1 MKAGKLSVQKV
12 NMTKETMIEQ
22 AAGLIKD
29 ATTSPKKVLT
39 YFLFGF
45 GMLIITVLGVASYVV
60 YRESPSIIKRLG
72 EDRFIAK
79 LDQSHFNS
87 SINHLIRRSGA
98 ISATIWA
105 IVLAGNTRKPI
116 YSVHN
121 VNGEK
126 YRQAYY
132 GREYPLYGGVENSLA
147 IVELQKSN
155 VVCTEMR
162 SDTEYGDM
170 LFNDGAR
177 WICGVSVPP
186 ESGQFIGM
194 ITAAYATNPSSATGF
209 NKERFEGYFRFAS
222 KEITRY

>member
-1 MKAGKLSVQKV
+1 
-12 NMTKETMIEQ
+12 MTIKETITEQ
-22 AAGLIKD
+22 AAVIIKD
-29 ATTSPKKVLT
+29 ATTSPKKALTYLLLGAGVLVLT
-39 YFLFGF
+39 AIGAA
-45 GMLIITVLGVASYVV
+45 TYVV
-60 YRESPSIIKRLG
+60 YKEAPTIIKRLG

-79 LDQSHFNS
+79 FDETHFNS
-87 SINHLIRRSGA
+87 SINHLVRRSGA

-105 IVLAGNTRKPI
+105 IDLAGNTRKPI

-121 VNGEK
+121 VDGEK
-126 YRQAYY
+126 YRPAYY

-162 SDTEYGDM
+162 PDTEYGDM

-186 ESGQFIGM
+186 ESGHFIGM
-194 ITAAYATNPSSATGF
+194 ITATFASKPSSAAGF

-222 KEITRY
+222 KEITRH